1 MNDLKR
7 DFKELIEVKMWKEFS
22 ILVGIFLIELG
33 DNLIRLLDI
42 IGNDDIR
49 WLKPYENRH
58 I

>member
-1 MNDLKR
+1 VERIQHIGWD
-7 DFKELIEVKMWKEFS
+7 
-22 ILVGIFLIELG
+22 FLIELG